1 MLDRLSRHLVEA
13 TLLLGAMAG
22 CERKATGPAAP
33 PQRPPAPVT
42 VQQAVAREVPLY
54 LEEIGKT
61 TAFEYVTIQPQV
73 TGQIQTIGFRDGEDL
88 KKNQKVLFTIDPRP
102 FEAAVAQAQANVVQK
117 QAELD
122 LAKQEFAR
130 VEGLVATRA
139 VSQQEYDAKKNAVA
153 VAEAQVNA
161 MQAMV
166 RTAKLNL
173 DYCTIKSPI
182 DGRAGQRLVDV
193 GNIVKANDNPLLV
206 VQRLDPIYVDFTIT
220 ERDLPHVRRYM
231 NEGTLRAE
239 VWVPGEKAEARAGHL
254 TFMDTG
260 VQQGAGTVR
269 MRATLENKDCHF
281 WAGQFVNVRLVLKI
295 VKDAVLVPQRSVQ
308 IGQAGPF
315 VYVIDEKNI
324 AALRPITQ
332 GQKQGDLVVVENG
345 VKAGERVVTVG
356 QMGVA
361 PGAPVTV
368 LPPAQPAQTTQQAKQ
383 DEGTAK
389 L

>member
-1 MLDRLSRHLVEA
+1 MPRYLIA
-13 TLLLGAMAG
+13 PLLLAAFVG
-22 CERKATGPAAP
+22 CERKNAAPAAP
-33 PQRPPAPVT
+33 PQRPPAPV
-42 VQQAVAREVPLY
+42 AVEAAIAREVPLY

-61 TAFEYVTIQPQV
+61 SAYEYVTIQPQV
-73 TGQIQTIGFRDGEDL
+73 TGQIQTIGFKDGEDL
-88 KKNQKVLFTIDPRP
+88 KKNDKVLFTIDPRP
-102 FEAAVAQAQANVVQK
+102 FEAAVAQAEANVNQE
-117 QAELD
+117 QAKLD
-122 LAKQEFAR
+122 LAKQELAR

-139 VSQQEYDAKKNAVA
+139 VSQQEYDTKKNAVT
-153 VAEAQVNA
+153 VAEAQVKA
-161 MQAMV
+161 MGAMV

-220 ERDLPHVRRYM
+220 ERDLPTVRRHM
-231 NEGTLRAE
+231 SEGTLRAQ
-239 VWVPGEKAEARAGHL
+239 VWVPGDKSEPRSGNL

-269 MRATLENKDCHF
+269 MRATLENKDRHF
-281 WAGQFVNVRLVLKI
+281 WAGQFVSVRLVLK
-295 VKDAVLVPQRSVQ
+295 VLPDAVLVPQRSVQ
-308 IGQAGPF
+308 IGQAGPY
-315 VYVIDEKNI
+315 VYVINDKNI
-324 AALRPITQ
+324 AELRPIVS
-332 GQKQGDLVVVENG
+332 GQKQGDLIVVQEG
-345 VKAGERVVTVG
+345 VKKGERVVTIG

-368 LPPAQPAQTTQQAKQ
+368 LPPAQPPAQTNK

>member
-1 MLDRLSRHLVEA
+1 MLRTFIPS
-13 TLLLGAMAG
+13 LLLVSAALTG
-22 CERKATGPAAP
+22 CERKSALPSAP
-33 PQRPPAPVT
+33 PQRPPAPVS
-42 VQQAVAREVPLY
+42 VEPAIAREVPLY

-61 TAFEYVTIQPQV
+61 TAYEYVTIQPQV
-73 TGQIQTIGFRDGEDL
+73 TGQIQTIGFKDGEDL
-88 KKNQKVLFTIDPRP
+88 KKNDKVLFTIDPRP
-102 FEAAVAQAQANVVQK
+102 FEAAVAQAEANVNQE
-117 QAELD
+117 QAKLD
-122 LAKQEFAR
+122 LAKQELAR

-139 VSQQEYDAKKNAVA
+139 VSQQEYDAKKNAVT
-153 VAEAQVNA
+153 VAEAQVKA
-161 MQAMV
+161 MGAMV

-220 ERDLPHVRRYM
+220 ERDLPAVRRHM
-231 NEGTLRAE
+231 NEGTLRAQ
-239 VWVPGEKAEARAGHL
+239 VWVPGDKSEPRSGNL

-269 MRATLENKDCHF
+269 MRATLENKDRHF
-281 WAGQFVNVRLVLKI
+281 WAGQFVSVRLVLK
-295 VKDAVLVPQRSVQ
+295 VLPDAVLVPQRSVQ
-308 IGQAGPF
+308 IGQAGPY
-315 VYVIDEKNI
+315 VYVINDKNI
-324 AALRPITQ
+324 AELRPITP
-332 GQKQGDLVVVENG
+332 GQKQGDLIVVTDG
-345 VKAGERVVTVG
+345 VKKGERVVTVG
-356 QMGVA
+356 HMTVA

-368 LPPAQPAQTTQQAKQ
+368 LPPAQPPTQATK